1 MRHMGLAWVAIVG
14 VAVVGA
20 PLAQAGVTCK
30 VIPSWCPATD
40 KNAPPAAN
48 SGSGNTT
55 STKTAVP
62 EPATFMLLAAG
73 ASAVGV
79 AMRRR
84 RKH

>member
-14 VAVVGA
+14 LAVIGT
-20 PLAQAGVTCK
+20 PLAEAGVTCK
-30 VIPSWCPATD
+30 FVPSWCPATD

-48 SGSGNTT
+48 GGSSTA
-55 STKTAVP
+55 TKTSVP
-62 EPATFMLLAAG
+62 EPATLMLLAAG

-84 RKH
+84 RKP